1 MQEVPVSEL
10 VKGQVYYIQNR
21 YTPRDKQIGEFV
33 HNKYNTPLF
42 KISNIR
48 KKNGKILYNGQQGDF
63 GRSINLSAFFKPRK
77 EEIINESLQRQ
88 ALKQTLS
95 ALAKNKDKE
104 VPEDIETYTG
114 EFLLKNK
121 ANGFK
126 KYNTM
131 SRRYTKKRNNNKT
144 KKKLTKKRRY
154 TIKN

>member
-1 MQEVPVSEL
+1 MQEVPVDKL

-33 HNKYNTPLF
+33 HNKYSTPLF

-48 KKNGKILYNGQQGDF
+48 KKNGKILYNGQQGEF
-63 GRSINLSAFFKPRK
+63 GRSASLSVFFKPRK
-77 EEIINESLQRQ
+77 EEIINQSLQRQ

-95 ALAKNKDKE
+95 TLAKNKDKE
-104 VPEDIETYTG
+104 VPEDIEIYTG

-121 ANGFK
+121 ASGFK

-131 SRRYTKKRNNNKT
+131 TRRYANKRKNNKT
-144 KKKLTKKRRY
+144 KK
-154 TIKN
+154 I